1 MNETCLFCKI
11 IRGEIPCYK
20 VYEDDDVLAFLDLN
34 ALTEGHT
41 LIIPKKHYDNI
52 FDIPEE
58 TLANIS
64 KVAKKLSIMYK
75 EKLNCDGINI
85 INANDKSAHQSIF
98 HYHMHIIPRK
108 NNDGID
114 LDFHGVLRTEEEL
127 TETLKKIKN

>member
-127 TETLKKIKN
+127 NKTLKKIKD